1 MAVADPIRE
10 PDTVIREVSPALW
23 LALSPLGR
31 ALRQP
36 ASFLPLQTAEARG
49 TTFNATIGQITDGRG
64 GAVPLPTMA
73 AALAGLDEAERSR
86 AFLYS
91 SVEGFPD
98 LRRLWREWQR
108 RGVRA
113 EIPSSLPMVTV
124 GTTQALALAASL
136 VVAEGRKLVLPAPL
150 RNTDRELFEVRLG
163 AEPIACDLCGGG
175 RFDPAAISRLLA
187 GLPDG
192 EPVVVVMEFPR
203 EDTGYEPK
211 SRERMAFCWALAGA
225 AERRPVVAIVDDT
238 WEGLGTPGTSLFWG
252 LIGLHPNLVPLK
264 VDGAEG
270 QLGFAG
276 GRVGFLTFPF
286 EPESPIAAALES
298 KLKMLLRA
306 EVGSPSAASQ
316 VLLLRALQARLSSA
330 RSA

>member
-1 MAVADPIRE
+1 MAGADPILE
-10 PDTVIREVSPALW
+10 PDKVIREASPALW
-23 LALSPLGR
+23 EAMSPLGR
-31 ALRQP
+31 TLRQP

-49 TTFNATIGQITDGRG
+49 KTFNATIGQITDGRG

-91 SVEGFPD
+91 SVEGFPA

-124 GTTQALALAASL
+124 GTAHALSLAAQL
-136 VVAEGRKLVLPAPL
+136 VVGEGRKVVLPDPCPAGT
-150 RNTDRELFEVRLG
+150 RDLFTVRLG
-163 AEPIACDLCGGG
+163 AEPAVCDCCHGGH
-175 RFDPAAISRLLA
+175 FDPAAISRILA
-187 GLPDG
+187 TLPNG
-192 EPVVVVMEFPR
+192 EPAVVLLDFPR
-203 EDTGYEPK
+203 EATGYTPT
-211 SRERMAFCWALAGA
+211 SRERTSFCWSLAAA
-225 AERRPVVAIVDDT
+225 AEHRPLVVIVDDT
-238 WEGLGTPGTSLFWG
+238 HEGLGTPSSSLFWG
-252 LIGLHPNLVPLK
+252 MVGLHPNLVPLK
-264 VDGAEG
+264 VDGADG

-276 GRVGFLTFPF
+276 GRIGFLTFPF
-286 EPESPIAAALES
+286 DPESGIAIALES

-316 VLLLRALQARLSSA
+316 VLLLQALQSLVRGT
-330 RSA
+330 

>member
-1 MAVADPIRE
+1 MAGADPIRE

-31 ALRQP
+31 TLRQP

-49 TTFNATIGQITDGRG
+49 KTFNATIGQITDGRG
-64 GAVPLPTMA
+64 GAVPLPAMA

-124 GTTQALALAASL
+124 GTTQALALAAGL
-136 VVAEGRKLVLPAPL
+136 VVAEGRKVVLPAPT
-150 RNTDRELFEVRLG
+150 RDGDRELFTVRLG
-163 AEPIACDLCGGG
+163 AEAMPCDCCRGG
-175 RFDPAAISRLLA
+175 RFDPAAIPRLLA
-187 GLPDG
+187 GLPEG
-192 EPVVVVMEFPR
+192 EPAVVVTEFPR
-203 EDTGYEPK
+203 QGTGYEPK
-211 SRERMAFCWALAGA
+211 SRERTAFCWALAGA

-238 WEGLGTPGTSLFWG
+238 WEGPGTPSTSLFWG
-252 LIGLHPNLVPLK
+252 MIGLHPHLVPLK

-276 GRVGFLTFPF
+276 GRIGFLTFPF
-286 EPESPIAAALES
+286 EPESGIAVALES

-306 EVGSPSAASQ
+306 EVGSPPAASQ
-316 VLLLRALQARLSSA
+316 VLLLRALQARVQGI
-330 RSA
+330 